1 MDSAESIAAQNGEP
15 PCLSDGIV
23 RHQTMAMRPAAKAGV
38 VVAGYVAAV
47 AVASLVLRVYIAATS
62 GPDRQTYGGMY
73 AFGDSLLFLGVAG
86 VAAIPAT
93 GAALYFLRPHRGF
106 WRTLSV
112 AGLATAATAIL
123 ASVLFLATRG
133 AAARGALP
141 SWAMVTPLRILVAPL
156 FALFFLLAGLFAPT
170 RSARLCLASAAAIE
184 VVAFVAVAGTWWVSG
199 R

>member
-1 MDSAESIAAQNGEP
+1 
-15 PCLSDGIV
+15 
-23 RHQTMAMRPAAKAGV
+23 MRPAAKAGI

-93 GAALYFLRPHRGF
+93 GAA
-106 WRTLSV
+106 
-112 AGLATAATAIL
+112 
-123 ASVLFLATRG
+123 
-133 AAARGALP
+133 
-141 SWAMVTPLRILVAPL
+141 
-156 FALFFLLAGLFAPT
+156 
-170 RSARLCLASAAAIE
+170 ASAGNSGILRVSAE
-184 VVAFVAVAGTWWVSG
+184 GQEGLTAFLDKRSPNWIDSPP